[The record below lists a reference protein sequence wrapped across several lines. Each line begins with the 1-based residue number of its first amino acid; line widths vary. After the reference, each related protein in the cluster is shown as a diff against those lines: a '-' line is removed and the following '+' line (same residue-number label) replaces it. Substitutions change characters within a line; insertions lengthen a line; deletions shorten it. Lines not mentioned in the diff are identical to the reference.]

1 MILMTNVNGIY
12 TQPPGAEGTRLMS
25 TYTPSVDNKNV
36 VFGRKSK
43 VGMGGMESK
52 VQYTSTCMYRI
63 SFSTAELA
71 F

>member
-12 TQPPGAEGTRLMS
+12 TQPPGAEGTRLLS

-52 VQYTSTCMYRI
+52 VFLQYTV
-63 SFSTAELA
+63 ELDLKC
-71 F
+71 